1 MREMLRKDT
10 FTFMDP
16 RPVFTEED
24 VLAPIFTPV
33 CPSCGSSLSVMHR
46 SPGPNLYKCY
56 HCHWQGTNPSSVFTK
71 KAYQEK
77 EVVIR
82 PWGKYETIYVGSGFV
97 VKVIT
102 VNPGQRLSLQRHRY
116 RDEHWFLVEGTAE
129 TSVGQNTE
137 DLLVFTDYSGESTD
151 IPKGRWHRIK
161 NKEQTPLIFIEVQT
175 GNCFE
180 EDIERKEDDYGRVG
194 I

>member
-1 MREMLRKDT
+1 MAIGSGFAKDWDEHVK
-10 FTFMDP
+10 F
-16 RPVFTEED
+16 
-24 VLAPIFTPV
+24 A
-33 CPSCGSSLSVMHR
+33 
-46 SPGPNLYKCY
+46 
-56 HCHWQGTNPSSVFTK
+56 
-71 KAYQEK
+71 K
-77 EVVIR
+77 EVVSAWPEWEQTMLGGKPIEPPNGVSRPKVYHEVCIR
-82 PWGKYETIYVGSGFV
+82 PWGKYETTYVGSGFV

-116 RDEHWFLVEGTAE
+116 RDEHWFIVEGTAE

-137 DLLVFTDYSGESTD
+137 DLLVFTDYSGESID

-180 EDIERKEDDYGRVG
+180 EDIERLEDDYGRVG